1 MDAHANTRAH
11 GHVKGQ
17 SDAFHV
23 LVIGAGITGLLLA
36 QGLTKAGFRCS
47 VFERETAAQYRPR
60 EWTMGLHWSLP
71 LLEHMV
77 PADIWTGLREAQT
90 DPNYDVPDADVLPV
104 FNGLTGDLIKNIPI
118 PKTIRYSRR
127 KMRAHLTKGVDVKYG
142 KELTAFECPDEHSIV
157 ASFADGSHVSG
168 AILIGSDGPRSK
180 LRELLLGP
188 EKAAAK
194 QLGINQAN
202 LTVNFGSAQKSLFA
216 RKNHPSF
223 YLATS
228 PNNIANFIS
237 IYDVPDAEKPETW
250 SFQVVTSWVGERDLS
265 LTDSERLAMVKS
277 RMQDQAEPFRS
288 ANLWIP
294 DDTPVKFDD
303 IAYWVTIPWDNHG
316 GRITLAGDAA
326 HPQAPHRG
334 QGLNHCICDVANF
347 IDAVKKAQG
356 SSTLQEAISAYD
368 EELVLRGSKEVQ
380 TSYQQAAMFHDW
392 EQLMKSPMMSLAL
405 NKA

>member
-1 MDAHANTRAH
+1 MEHDANAH
-11 GHVKGQ
+11 VNGQ
-17 SDAFHV
+17 SGDNHV

-36 QGLTKAGFRCS
+36 QGLRKAGFRCS
-47 VFERETAAQYRPR
+47 IFESETAAQYRPR

-71 LLEHMV
+71 ILEHIL
-77 PADIWTGLREAQT
+77 PTEIWTGLNEAQT
-90 DPNYDVPDADVLPV
+90 DPHYEAPESDVLPIY
-104 FNGLTGDLIKNIPI
+104 NGLTGDLIKNVPI

-127 KMRAHLTKGVDVKYG
+127 KMRAHLTKGVDVQYG
-142 KELTAFECPDEHSIV
+142 KELTEFECHDERTVIAH
-157 ASFADGSHVSG
+157 FADGSHVSG
-168 AILIGSDGPRSK
+168 TILIGSDGPRSR

-202 LTVNFGSAQKSLFA
+202 LTVNFGSAQRSLFA

-223 YLATS
+223 CLATS
-228 PNNIANFIS
+228 PNNIVNLIS
-237 IYDVPDAEKPETW
+237 VQDLPDAEKPETW
-250 SFQVVTSWVGERDLS
+250 RFQVVTSWVGERDPS
-265 LTDSERLAMVKS
+265 WTDSDRLALVKS

-288 ANLWIP
+288 VNLWIP
-294 DDTPVKFDD
+294 DDTPVTFDD
-303 IAYWVTIPWDNHG
+303 IAYWVTIPWNNHG

-347 IDAVKKAQG
+347 VDAVKKASG
-356 SSTLQEAISAYD
+356 STTLQQAISAYD
-368 EELVLRGSKEVQ
+368 DELVQRGSKEVQ
-380 TSYQQAAMFHDW
+380 ISYQQAKMFHDW
-392 EQLMKSPMMSLAL
+392 EQLMKSPMMTMSL